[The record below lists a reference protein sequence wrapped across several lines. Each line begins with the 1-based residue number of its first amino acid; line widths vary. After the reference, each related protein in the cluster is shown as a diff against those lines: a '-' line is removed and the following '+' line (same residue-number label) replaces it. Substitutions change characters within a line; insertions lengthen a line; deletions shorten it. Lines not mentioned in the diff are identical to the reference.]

1 MSDLLQLLLEFH
13 REKLAILIGHEAGA
27 RSIVQYDANGTRE
40 DLDLIT
46 DGLEERQ
53 VLPRLHSAIP
63 AGPARAL

>member
-1 MSDLLQLLLEFH
+1 MDPRLRRLLADLEDILVQL
-13 REKLAILIGHEAGA
+13 
-27 RSIVQYDANGTRE
+27 VQYDVNGKRE